1 MKLIINKYQ
10 GNNNQDNSLWYGG
23 KVAEV
28 ITDKETYTIEAIG
41 DVRCNLIAKH
51 DMTIDDIDYK
61 KGDVIE
67 NVTDKNGIGLF
78 KEKLEKFIKN
88 DDELI
93 QMLID
98 ENPDYELVFGNNNWL
113 ELFYESEKE
122 SDILDID
129 SIDGAIKNVLEQINE
144 DLKLEQNN
152 IIYCRSANYSD
163 TATKDQ
169 ELVCA
174 NYINKNNS
182 ISKDYDLFVDNGFS
196 GIKSF
201 ENPAFSVMIN
211 QIKDGKQLYTSD
223 VSRISRNVIDALNIC
238 KKIESNNANL
248 LLVNDPNSLDM
259 IKSMN
264 IEDMINN
271 HNSSIENEIE
281 EELEYE

>member
-93 QMLID
+93 QILID
-98 ENPDYELVFGNNNWL
+98 ENPDYELAFGNNNWL
-113 ELFYESEKE
+113 ELFYENEKE
-122 SDILDID
+122 SDVLDVD
-129 SIDGAIKNVLEQINE
+129 SIDEAIKNVLEQIKE
-144 DLKLEQNN
+144 DLKLEQDN

-163 TATKDQ
+163 NATRDQ

-174 NYINKNNS
+174 NYINKNNN

-196 GIKSF
+196 GIKPF
-201 ENPAFSVMIN
+201 ENPAFFVMIN
-211 QIKDGKQLYTSD
+211 QIKDGKEIYTSD
-223 VSRISRNVIDALNIC
+223 ISRMSRNVIDVFNIC
-238 KKIESNNANL
+238 KKIESNNGNL
-248 LLVNDPNSLDM
+248 LLVNNPNSLDM

-271 HNSSIENEIE
+271 HDSSIENEIE
-281 EELEYE
+281 EEIEYE

>member
-1 MKLIINKYQ
+1 MMM
-10 GNNNQDNSLWYGG
+10 
-23 KVAEV
+23 
-28 ITDKETYTIEAIG
+28 
-41 DVRCNLIAKH
+41 NL
-51 DMTIDDIDYK
+51 
-61 KGDVIE
+61 
-67 NVTDKNGIGLF
+67 F
-78 KEKLEKFIKN
+78 
-88 DDELI
+88 

-129 SIDGAIKNVLEQINE
+129 SIDGAIKNVLEQIKE

-223 VSRISRNVIDALNIC
+223 VSRISRNAIDVLNIC